1 MFDLHNNIANRPA
14 LNPQAITTNTTVNGA
29 IIDLA
34 GFNSAEF
41 LLQSATLTDGTFTPS
56 ITEGNAANLS
66 DGTVAAAADLLGLIA
81 SATFVA
87 TEDNAVKKLGY
98 AGTKR
103 YIRLNVTTTGVTS
116 GGTIA
121 AQVVLGNP
129 LHAPV

>member
-41 LLQSATLTDGTFTPS
+41 LVQSATLTDGTFTPS

-66 DGTVAAAADLLGLIA
+66 DGTVTAAADLLGLIA

-129 LHAPV
+129 QHAPV